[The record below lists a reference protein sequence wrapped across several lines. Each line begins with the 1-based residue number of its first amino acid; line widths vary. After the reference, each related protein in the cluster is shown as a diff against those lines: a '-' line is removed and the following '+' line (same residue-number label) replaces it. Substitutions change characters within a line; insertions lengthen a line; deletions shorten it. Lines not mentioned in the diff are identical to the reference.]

1 MPAWSKFF
9 DRDKKVLVQAFTSP
23 DPAQILCASHRQI
36 ERALASLA
44 RIARESCGD
53 SLSDPR
59 AFSAALRFVRLV
71 APEHSAAEE
80 EAVFP
85 RLHRSVPSGNKDV
98 RRLID
103 NLEEEHGC
111 ADRAYQEVNRL
122 GESWL
127 AHGTL
132 SPAHTSRLISM
143 LEGLAGLYDRHI
155 QLEETEVFPLL
166 AETLESADLASLGEE
181 LERRH
186 LTVEESFAK

>member
-1 MPAWSKFF
+1 MQS
-9 DRDKKVLVQAFTSP
+9 FTSR
-23 DPAQILCASHRQI
+23 DPVPILCASHRQI
-36 ERALASLA
+36 ERALASLI
-44 RIARESCGD
+44 RIAMESFGGL
-53 SLSDPR
+53 LSDPR
-59 AFSAALRFVRLV
+59 AFSAALRFFRFV

-85 RLHRSVPSGNKDV
+85 RLHRSLPSGSKNV

-111 ADRAYQEVNRL
+111 ADRAHQEVDRL

-143 LEGLAGLYDRHI
+143 LEGLAGLYD
-155 QLEETEVFPLL
+155 L
-166 AETLESADLASLGEE
+166 DSLGEE
-181 LERRH
+181 LARRH
-186 LTVEESFAK
+186 LTVEESFAQ